1 MRKER
6 KKDSRWTTIRIPVE
20 LRDQLKALS
29 QKTGKVYWEI
39 IVETLSF
46 YETQL
51 RKPRIKESLGNIEK
65 SAWYITKLATS
76 FGAFKENPNDENFTY
91 LQKRVKE
98 LKDKLDIDA
107 SLLLRIAEYYRRTK
121 DEELR
126 RKIRIDLNM
135 AFKQVVKD
143 IMIKSLYMLI
153 PESD

>member
-1 MRKER
+1 MK
-6 KKDSRWTTIRIPVE
+6 WTTMRIPVE
-20 LRDQLKALS
+20 LRDRIKALS
-29 QKTGKVYWEI
+29 QKTGKVTWE
-39 IVETLSF
+39 VVLEGVSF
-46 YETQL
+46 LETQL

-107 SLLLRIAEYYRRTK
+107 LLLLRIAEYYRRTK

-143 IMIKSLYMLI
+143 IMIKSLYALI
-153 PESD
+153 PESEES